1 MNITL
6 EIKLEIRP
14 EITPQV
20 MSMGIKDIMDSFKKN
35 PVDKLNTRDL
45 QEEEIRLKNRM
56 ERIRKD
62 INKIEKDKKQKFQ
75 EGVGADMMKKKMLA
89 QEIKQLD
96 TEARLKLKNFTTINK
111 QYMFVS
117 NLTVVKKYEQDLKKN
132 KIWDKIGEI
141 GSDNFES
148 ALINTSLVGK
158 DFDEVLNDLNRVFEM
173 DITDFEAGEDEA
185 ESQLLDAW
193 SSVETGAMDVDEVE
207 QTISLE
213 KNLEKEREENEF

>member
-1 MNITL
+1 
-6 EIKLEIRP
+6 
-14 EITPQV
+14 

-141 GSDNFES
+141 GSENFES

-193 SSVETGAMDVDEVE
+193 SSVESGAMDVDEVE

-213 KNLEKEREENEF
+213 KSLEKEREETEF

>member
-1 MNITL
+1 
-6 EIKLEIRP
+6 
-14 EITPQV
+14 

-75 EGVGADMMKKKMLA
+75 EGVGSDLMKKKMLA

-117 NLTVVKKYEQDLKKN
+117 NLIVVKKYEQDLKKN

-213 KNLEKEREENEF
+213 KNLEKEREETEF